1 MEWYELA
8 SKQTPVNRHLHI
20 YDPIS
25 LLAFSKCQWPGKAGL
40 QNLSLCATVIILS
53 YAGCGPG
60 SPDDEARP
68 KPNCK
73 YDSVEWPVLKFLHN
87 KLTTTRE
94 GRECV
99 TTRAT

>member
-1 MEWYELA
+1 MIPLA
-8 SKQTPVNRHLHI
+8 S
-20 YDPIS
+20 
-25 LLAFSKCQWPGKAGL
+25 WPSASVSGQKKAGL

-53 YAGCGPG
+53 YAGCGPE
-60 SPDDEARP
+60 SPDDEATP

-73 YDSVEWPVLKFLHN
+73 YNDSVEWPVLKFLHS